1 MEQTSPNEVV
11 AAPGDEAAYWRYRDQ
26 DALAA
31 PYSLPMQYL
40 QGVRPEASMLPAAP
54 LIVFINARSGGRDG
68 PDLAVALSRAVG
80 RVQVFDLS
88 KHKPDSVL
96 ASLWANFDAQER
108 AGDPHAKTLRERLR
122 VLVAGGDGTIAWVL
136 GCIKTLDLQPQPPV
150 AIMPLGTGN
159 DLSRSFGWGHAFL
172 PRWIKGHLGVYYTL
186 LRIAGAESDTLDCWR
201 VRMHLPASSLLHHLP
216 HSLRVLDLPPPRSP
230 SSPSPLNSPSAGEQ
244 PPHYSLPTPLPMPPT
259 PKGVVAEG
267 MFWNYLSVGLDAKAA
282 HGFHSLRERKPYLA
296 LGRLTNQFW
305 YSFFSCATG
314 WFCCTKPLSSR
325 AALEV
330 QTADNPEWQEVPLG
344 RDIRALVVLNLQS
357 YAGGRNLW
365 GPSSPNGDKTFKQ
378 PSYNDGLLEVV
389 ALTSGL
395 HSAAVMA
402 SKGQLLHARRLCQAS
417 GIRLQLRA
425 KHVRSDGRPSHAYL
439 QVDGEPWVQDVP
451 SCRDPAPVIV
461 EVSHCGV
468 SQVMHN
474 RQPLLGHLA
483 ADHLDHLDPS
493 LTTAAPAPG
502 LPSQPPLQ
510 PSPLQQQDSKGG
522 RMRGD
527 AGAELMTR
535 QPQARPATYQALG
548 THPM

>member
-150 AIMPLGTGN
+150 AIMPLGTGKPAGN

-296 LGRLTNQFW
+296 LG
-305 YSFFSCATG
+305 
-314 WFCCTKPLSSR
+314 WFCCTKPLASR

-330 QTADNPEWQEVPLG
+330 QTPDNPEWQEVPLG

-365 GPSSPNGDKTFKQ
+365 GPSSPSGDKTFKQ

-439 QVDGEPWVQDVP
+439 QV
-451 SCRDPAPVIV
+451 
-461 EVSHCGV
+461 
-468 SQVMHN
+468 MHN

-493 LTTAAPAPG
+493 LKTAAPAPG

>member
-150 AIMPLGTGN
+150 AIMPLGTGKPAGN

-186 LRIAGAESDTLDCWR
+186 LR
-201 VRMHLPASSLLHHLP
+201 
-216 HSLRVLDLPPPRSP
+216 
-230 SSPSPLNSPSAGEQ
+230 
-244 PPHYSLPTPLPMPPT
+244 
-259 PKGVVAEG
+259 GVVAEG

-314 WFCCTKPLSSR
+314 WFCCTKPLASR

-330 QTADNPEWQEVPLG
+330 QTPDNPEWQEVPLG

-365 GPSSPNGDKTFKQ
+365 GPSSLSGDKTFKQ

-389 ALTSGL
+389 GLTSGL

-493 LTTAAPAPG
+493 LKTAAPAPG
-502 LPSQPPLQ
+502 LPSQPPQQ

-522 RMRGD
+522 RMRGA
-527 AGAELMTR
+527 AGAELMTQ